1 MNNLSVY
8 ITEQNLYYMAQ
19 ECIATQIGV
28 SVDDLSPFGRVSVFT
43 SAVATFF
50 APSDPSGIH
59 GMRRERIR
67 STPSWRNSEP
77 RYDCAFVVEDEEK
90 SGMSGMA
97 VVRVRLFFSVE
108 YEGVHYPCAL
118 VEWFKKMGR
127 DPLTGMWIVQP
138 DCTHGSRNKSVLHLD
153 SFLCGA
159 HLVPVY
165 TDLRLPPNFKH
176 YDSLDVFKAFYVNKY
191 IDYHAYEIA
200 F

>member
-1 MNNLSVY
+1 MIQV
-8 ITEQNLYYMAQ
+8 
-19 ECIATQIGV
+19 CIATQLGL
-28 SVDDLSPFGRVSVFT
+28 SVDDLKPIGYVSVFA

-67 STPSWRNSEP
+67 STPCWRGSEP

-118 VEWFKKMGR
+118 VEWFKRMGR
-127 DPLTGMWIVQP
+127 DPLTGMWIVRP
-138 DCTHGSRNKSVLHLD
+138 DCTRGSRDRSVIHLD
-153 SFLCGA
+153 SFLRGA
-159 HLVPVY
+159 HLIPVY
-165 TDLRLPPNFKH
+165 GNLRLPLDFKH
-176 YDSLDVFKAFYVNKY
+176 YNSLDVFKAYYVNKY
-191 IDYHAYEIA
+191 IDHHAYEIV